1 MYKRQELINARIE
14 VLLDRDHLIGHGY
27 LWPVLEA
34 SDNAA
39 RRHQLARVF
48 RLKLIPLLQEYFYS
62 DWERIRWVLNDTAKP
77 RRFQFITDSAGDNSL
92 DTLFDA
98 DVASQLN
105 DRRYRTNAQAFD
117 KPQAYQMIFN
127 STDSSD
133 AGA

>member
-1 MYKRQELINARIE
+1 M
-14 VLLDRDHLIGHGY
+14 
-27 LWPVLEA
+27 EA

-77 RRFQFITDSAGDNSL
+77 RRFQFVTDSAGDNSL

-105 DRRYRTNAQAFD
+105 DRRYRINSQAFD
-117 KPQAYQMIFN
+117 KPQAYQLIFK